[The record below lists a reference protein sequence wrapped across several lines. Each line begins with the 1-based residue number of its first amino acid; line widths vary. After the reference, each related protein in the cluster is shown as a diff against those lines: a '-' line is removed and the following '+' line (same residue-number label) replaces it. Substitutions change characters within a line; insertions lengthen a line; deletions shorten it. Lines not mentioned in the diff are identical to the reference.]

1 MENCKVREPL
11 PFHVRRVIA
20 GYSPH
25 LRDAIAKAV
34 MEKTADIK
42 SQGREITHD
51 DIGEC
56 VGQAVGE
63 ITSGGR
69 NIDMERLSWDAY
81 HRGEYT
87 TLQDVIDE
95 LRAEIAD
102 AASA

>member
-1 MENCKVREPL
+1 MKNCKVREPL

-42 SQGREITHD
+42 SQGREVVHD
-51 DIGEC
+51 DISEC
-56 VGQAVGE
+56 VGQVVGE
-63 ITSGGR
+63 ITAGSR
-69 NIDMERLSWDAY
+69 NMRMEELSWEAY
-81 HRGEYT
+81 RRGDSI
-87 TLQDVIDE
+87 TLQEAIDE

>member
-1 MENCKVREPL
+1 MRDCKTRESL

-25 LRDAIAKAV
+25 LREAIAKAV
-34 MEKTADIK
+34 MEKMADTK
-42 SQGREITHD
+42 VQGREITHD
-51 DIGEC
+51 DISEC

-63 ITSGGR
+63 ITSDGR

-81 HRGEYT
+81 QRGEYT

-95 LRAEIAD
+95 LRSEVAD
-102 AASA
+102 TASA